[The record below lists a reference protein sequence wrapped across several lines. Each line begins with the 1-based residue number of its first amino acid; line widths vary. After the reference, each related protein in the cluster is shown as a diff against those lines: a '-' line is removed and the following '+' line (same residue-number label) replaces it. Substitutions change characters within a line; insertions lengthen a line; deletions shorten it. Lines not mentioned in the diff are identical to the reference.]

1 MADPTAREILDH
13 LERHLTAPR
22 KVGLFGHRNVGKTT
36 LLAMFYRQASTGQV
50 PDLRLSAPEPETAE
64 YLAEKIARIEAG
76 EPPAGTL
83 SETELKLR
91 LYHGSARYDLIVKDY
106 QGEHVTLGS
115 NEPILDFFADCDAV
129 LFCLD
134 PTGSTEPAERLR
146 RQQEVEGL
154 LETYLEQSRTLKV
167 QRPIAIVVTK
177 YDRVVAT
184 QGPIP
189 VETLLEKRFGM
200 TLHAIKHNAPDAA
213 TFAVS
218 AYGPSGG
225 EDGSPPAELEPQGL
239 DAPLLWVASKLETID
254 RDQLDWLWDL
264 APHDYVRLSRCV
276 KSFERRYPES
286 PQAAAYR
293 KRLNKLGR
301 ARLARR
307 LGTALLLLVAT
318 AAALVAYDLAG
329 YEMARRFEAEK
340 NPAQAVARRWEEFR
354 QWHPT
359 FRWLFPAR
367 YNEAL
372 ERGRDAQIQAEKAR
386 VLAGRSDPDR
396 ENRLI
401 ELKELAPERIAEIGQ
416 IEEVQAKRRHDDR
429 WRLLRAE
436 AELPDDDPSR
446 QIDDLRSFLREF
458 PDSPHREEA
467 IKLANA
473 LIQFRTERQST
484 RDKQR
489 LDSIRRAAELPN
501 ADLGDLLDRTRTFLE
516 EHPQSIY
523 RVEAEELIAKFTAR
537 MDDRDFTSAVEFSRR
552 FPTQFAARIEKYD
565 AYLKTYASGGRHL
578 TEALQAKSEIF
589 KEWDLHSYR
598 QAYQHIR
605 EFPNDLDE
613 GARRLN
619 DYLRVH
625 PNGRFTA
632 AAQAY
637 LDWIR
642 KISEPHEYQVTLK
655 RGQVEDSVGSNP
667 DLSVTIEV
675 GGVTYGP
682 SPTIP
687 GTSSPVWDYTFPKP
701 VVWKRGDP
709 VAITITKH
717 GFLGSRDIYTLY
729 SAKDDPLAMKL
740 LSTTIR
746 PAGGGKTLLVFE
758 SDFNLPSLPKPE

>member
-1 MADPTAREILDH
+1 MADPTARETLDH
-13 LERHLTAPR
+13 LERHLVAPR

-50 PDLRLSAPEPETAE
+50 PGLRLSAPEPETAE

-91 LYHGSARYDLIVKDY
+91 LYHGSARYDLILKDY

-154 LETYLEQSRTLKV
+154 LETYLEQSRNLKV

-177 YDRVVAT
+177 YDRVVAA
-184 QGPIP
+184 QGLIP
-189 VETLLEKRFGM
+189 VEGLLEKRFGM

-264 APHDYVRLSRCV
+264 APQDYARLARCV

-307 LGTALLLLVAT
+307 LGVALLFLIM
-318 AAALVAYDLAG
+318 AAGAVVGYDLLG
-329 YEMARRFEAEK
+329 YELARRYEAEK
-340 NPAQAVARRWEEFR
+340 NPAQAIARRWEEFR

-359 FRWLFPAR
+359 FRWIFPAR

-372 ERGRDAQIQAEKAR
+372 ERGRDAEIQAEKAR
-386 VLAGRSDPDR
+386 VLAGRSDPEREDR
-396 ENRLI
+396 LVD
-401 ELKELAPERIAEIGQ
+401 LKEMAPDRIEEIGR
-416 IEEVQAKRRHDDR
+416 IEEVEAKRRHDER

-436 AELPDDDPSR
+436 ADLPDDDPTR
-446 QIDDLRSFLREF
+446 QIDDLRGFLREF

-467 IKLANA
+467 IQLANA
-473 LIQFRTERQST
+473 LMQFRTERQST

-489 LDSIRRAAELPN
+489 LDSIRRAAGLPN
-501 ADLGDLLDRTRTFLE
+501 ADPGELLERARTFLDD
-516 EHPQSIY
+516 HPETIY
-523 RVEAEELIAKFTAR
+523 RVEAEELIAEFSSS
-537 MDDRDFTSAVEFSRR
+537 MDDRDFTQAVEFSRR
-552 FPTQFAARIEKYD
+552 FPTQYAARIEKYD
-565 AYLKTYASGGRHL
+565 AYLKTHAGGGRHQ
-578 TEALQAKSEIF
+578 TEALQAKSQVV
-589 KEWDLHSYR
+589 KEWDTHSYR
-598 QAYQHIR
+598 QAYQHSR

-613 GARRLN
+613 VARRLN
-619 DYLRVH
+619 DYLRTH
-625 PNGRFTA
+625 PDGRFTDDA
-632 AAQAY
+632 RRY

-642 KISEPHEYQVTLK
+642 KISEPHGYSVTLK

-687 GTSSPVWDYTFPKP
+687 GTSSPVWDHTFPKP
-701 VVWKRGDP
+701 VVWKKGDS

-717 GFLGSRDIYTLY
+717 GFLGSSDVYTLY
-729 SAKDDPLAMKL
+729 SAKNDPLAMKL

-758 SDFNLPSLPKPE
+758 SDFAIPQLPKPE